1 MPPYAMY
8 KNGGFRDKKE
18 IHSFFF
24 RLGVTQ
30 GKGGIIL
37 FGFHPPDSEGLQED
51 QTIRVSGILVQK
63 NMTRVSGGEGREGT
77 GRPDELNHLAVEL
90 LSFGTY

>member
-18 IHSFFF
+18 IHSVFF

-30 GKGGIIL
+30 GKGIIL

-77 GRPDELNHLAVEL
+77 GWVGRNWPA
-90 LSFGTY
+90 G